1 MASWNTEYYK
11 LKEFKKTVNVGRSLW
26 PSPSPSPLKQIVRP
40 SSERWPPCSWRKG
53 TSLSLKTKWHLEE
66 SKQTGLAN
74 FFPVNYTELILL
86 NLSYS
91 SETVHSIRA
100 SINALRSACFF
111 RSLLHYD
118 TSCNMENSC
127 YIQFVC
133 FPSIIVFVSLVFRFR
148 EGPKEG
154 WGKIFL
160 PLNRLY

>member
-100 SINALRSACFF
+100 SINALRSACF
-111 RSLLHYD
+111 LGL
-118 TSCNMENSC
+118 
-127 YIQFVC
+127 C
-133 FPSIIVFVSLVFRFR
+133 FIMTPPVT
-148 EGPKEG
+148 
-154 WGKIFL
+154 WKIHVTYNLYAFL
-160 PLNRLY
+160 PLLFLSV